1 MTDGLLQRLETYYD
15 GVPRRFARIE
25 ECGPFT
31 LFLGE
36 PGGWSYYARP
46 RLGGEG
52 AFSPDDVTAAAE
64 RLGELRIPALVVAG
78 GRDLPYTGVVAS
90 RLVDG
95 IRGATALHLPQAG
108 HMANLEEPAVV
119 NAALAAL
126 ASRT

>member
-1 MTDGLLQRLETYYD
+1 
-15 GVPRRFARIE
+15 
-25 ECGPFT
+25 
-31 LFLGE
+31 
-36 PGGWSYYARP
+36 
-46 RLGGEG
+46 
-52 AFSPDDVTAAAE
+52 
-64 RLGELRIPALVVAG
+64 
-78 GRDLPYTGVVAS
+78 VVAS